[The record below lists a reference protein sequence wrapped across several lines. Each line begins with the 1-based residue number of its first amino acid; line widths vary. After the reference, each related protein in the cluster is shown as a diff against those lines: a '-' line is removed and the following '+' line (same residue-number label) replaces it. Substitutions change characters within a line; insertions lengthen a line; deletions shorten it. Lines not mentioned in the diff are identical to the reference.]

1 MKKISE
7 KKKVN
12 IWVISKKMLN
22 MEVKNRKIHLT
33 STKID
38 EIIFCL
44 QDFENYPI
52 SDILEKKRKKKIFM
66 FMDFGDQFDEKS
78 KKITRNCVYIGQ

>member
-1 MKKISE
+1 
-7 KKKVN
+7 
-12 IWVISKKMLN
+12 MLN

-52 SDILEKKRKKKIFM
+52 CDISSKKQKIKIFI
-66 FMDFGDQFDEKS
+66 FMDFGDQFEKKPMKLQRKIIKISS
-78 KKITRNCVYIGQ
+78 KN